1 MKEVEAVEVE
11 EEVLN
16 LSKQFCWD
24 IESEITHGF
33 RYMRESFANN
43 IHLCNDIDKLNS
55 INSKRIKLRNKLEG
69 NVYDGWFP
77 DEFINNQLKEYL
89 KVYFESFSMSRAL
102 LIEYSNSLEYGKH
115 NYNNRTRTLIV
126 CPLSHYPIGTEDFS
140 FSSLDKF
147 KPLINYIVWSKVIIY
162 LNDLEEGIKTKQL
175 ADQHLLDMAWYNRND
190 ETETSK
196 TFLAKTIHKST
207 HKILAFN
214 YNRIK
219 DDKLALVLNA
229 LIKLKA
235 ISPHTTLPQFR
246 ALVNGREV
254 TDPIEWMA
262 AQGDL
267 MTFIKEMVRIMEPEF
282 TSYNQ
287 HWNIVV
293 KCFVKKGGKEFDPNK
308 LKFSKPTLL
317 EQKFKEA
324 ARKFK

>member
-115 NYNNRTRTLIV
+115 NYNNRNASGARSNTKMSICGPMARSV
-126 CPLSHYPIGTEDFS
+126 MPAPQSG
-140 FSSLDKF
+140 
-147 KPLINYIVWSKVIIY
+147 
-162 LNDLEEGIKTKQL
+162 GI
-175 ADQHLLDMAWYNRND
+175 
-190 ETETSK
+190 
-196 TFLAKTIHKST
+196 
-207 HKILAFN
+207 
-214 YNRIK
+214 
-219 DDKLALVLNA
+219 
-229 LIKLKA
+229 
-235 ISPHTTLPQFR
+235 
-246 ALVNGREV
+246 
-254 TDPIEWMA
+254 
-262 AQGDL
+262 
-267 MTFIKEMVRIMEPEF
+267 
-282 TSYNQ
+282 
-287 HWNIVV
+287 
-293 KCFVKKGGKEFDPNK
+293 
-308 LKFSKPTLL
+308 
-317 EQKFKEA
+317 
-324 ARKFK
+324 